1 MTPTQV
7 AISARVSSDPH
18 AEAQTVAR
26 QVAALRER
34 VAAEGLTWP
43 EAMQVLDEGYSRAPL
58 VRPAWERWRE
68 VVAAR
73 AGERVDVH
81 APARLARH
89 YASQVLRVD
98 EWRRAGIEVICL
110 HRALGQSPDAD
121 VLLPVQG
128 LLAEEERAKII
139 ARPRRGKRHAARSGM
154 VQVRSGAPYGSRS
167 VTQ

>member
-1 MTPTQV
+1 
-7 AISARVSSDPH
+7 
-18 AEAQTVAR
+18 
-26 QVAALRER
+26 
-34 VAAEGLTWP
+34 
-43 EAMQVLDEGYSRAPL
+43 
-58 VRPAWERWRE
+58 
-68 VVAAR
+68 
-73 AGERVDVH
+73 
-81 APARLARH
+81 
-89 YASQVLRVD
+89 VLRVD